1 MELNNKIQLI
11 LLEFAEL
18 CKEEE
23 WDKSQMLI
31 RSTYDTFRI
40 QNIVEKLSIHNGVV
54 DWVATSDKLPT
65 RMDEDYLVC
74 VRNKNKEGGIPIQ
87 DIGNF
92 SSDGVWI
99 KQNTWEDVVFWAE
112 LPKPPC
118 L

>member
-1 MELNNKIQLI
+1 MELNNEIQLI

-18 CKEEE
+18 CKEKE

-40 QNIVEKLSIHNGVV
+40 QNIVEKLSIHGVIN
-54 DWVATSDKLPT
+54 WVAVSEKLPT
-65 RMDEDYLVC
+65 RMDEDYLV
-74 VRNKNKEGGIPIQ
+74 VVKNKNKPNGIYLE

-92 SSDGVWI
+92 SSDGIWI
-99 KQNTWEDVVFWAE
+99 KANTWEDVTHWRE